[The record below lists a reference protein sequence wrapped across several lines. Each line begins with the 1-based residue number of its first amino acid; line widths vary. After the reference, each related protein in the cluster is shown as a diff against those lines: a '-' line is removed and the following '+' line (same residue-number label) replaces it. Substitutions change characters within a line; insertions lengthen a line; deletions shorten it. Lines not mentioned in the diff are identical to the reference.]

1 VSTNQADSRAN
12 QDAIE
17 VAIPTNAA
25 VSSIAQ
31 WITYPAV
38 ELCRCCFGTATA
50 SDACGACHGR
60 TVMSGRRTVQVQL
73 PPGLRDGQLLILPG
87 LVDHYPDRQDDLC
100 MRIRLLPPAPD
111 ELWWATKGASRRSP
125 AGSGLPRVLAGP
137 FETNFPDRRLLSCR
151 LVGGYG
157 HNLRPDLPYTL
168 SVGQRA
174 FAMTTEHSRPGR
186 GGGWGDQRPV
196 PPLPL
201 SFACTIPFRQLTDF
215 QVWGP
220 GAVTRGGGFSGG
232 GYGLEAAAI
241 GILTATALNA
251 MTTQTTITS
260 YLTIRC
266 QQQELTFLYAGA
278 TPHALKLGL
287 AHVFGALRQAA
298 RAEVAD
304 SRPPPVD
311 PVDRLGKL
319 GQLHAQG
326 MLTDEEFDAAKQK
339 LLGAL

>member
-174 FAMTTEHSRPGR
+174 FAMTTEHSRQDVV
-186 GGGWGDQRPV
+186 GDGVTSV
-196 PPLPL
+196 PCRRCLSALPARSRFGSSPTFKSGAL
-201 SFACTIPFRQLTDF
+201 APS
-215 QVWGP
+215 P
-220 GAVTRGGGFSGG
+220 GAVVS
-232 GYGLEAAAI
+232 LAA
-241 GILTATALNA
+241 ATALK
-251 MTTQTTITS
+251 Q
-260 YLTIRC
+260 
-266 QQQELTFLYAGA
+266 
-278 TPHALKLGL
+278 
-287 AHVFGALRQAA
+287 
-298 RAEVAD
+298 
-304 SRPPPVD
+304 RPS
-311 PVDRLGKL
+311 
-319 GQLHAQG
+319 AS
-326 MLTDEEFDAAKQK
+326 
-339 LLGAL
+339 